1 MTHLHHFLIA
11 ALIVPGV
18 ASTASAVDMTQLTC
32 EGLLAAGHDNV
43 ATMLTWLQG
52 YHAGKNGRVST
63 LNKEDAGAYGTKF
76 GLYCKEH
83 PNSSALDASEHALAS
98 FGGSAK

>member
-1 MTHLHHFLIA
+1 MTHLHYYLIA

-18 ASTASAVDMTQLTC
+18 ESTASAVDMTQLTC

>member
-1 MTHLHHFLIA
+1 MTHLHRFLIA
-11 ALIVPGV
+11 GLIAGV

-52 YHAGKNGRVST
+52 YQGR
-63 LNKEDAGAYGTKF
+63 EEWEG
-76 GLYCKEH
+76 
-83 PNSSALDASEHALAS
+83 
-98 FGGSAK
+98 

>member
-1 MTHLHHFLIA
+1 MTHPAFSDRRSDRCTHR
-11 ALIVPGV
+11 PGV

-52 YHAGKNGRVST
+52 YHAGKNGRVSIF
-63 LNKEDAGAYGTKF
+63 K
-76 GLYCKEH
+76 
-83 PNSSALDASEHALAS
+83 
-98 FGGSAK
+98 